1 MRGIVLFTV
10 AAVNKSGG
18 ECIMHSMHS
27 VLCTVVAAVDKIH
40 LTEALTASP
49 VSHTVTTF

>member
-18 ECIMHSMHS
+18 ECIMHSREIF
-27 VLCTVVAAVDKIH
+27 TGGREYYAR
-40 LTEALTASP
+40 
-49 VSHTVTTF
+49 